1 MNARL
6 VPILL
11 LVCMVLAACAGPQPG
26 GAVPSPASS
35 AGTSA
40 APAGAPAVPT
50 GNSPK
55 RLTAAILAD
64 PPLVINAFTKPL
76 PGTEAVEVLVNS
88 GLTIVD
94 DHGLLIPQLA
104 EAVPSIENGLWKI
117 FPDGHMETIWK
128 VRAGAQWH
136 DGTPVTAADVAFTY
150 QVGSDL
156 PQFRNPGYKW
166 VERLDTPDSR
176 TIVVS
181 WSQPFINADALFG
194 PRPETGTFVTPL
206 PEHLLSRTY
215 AQDKAKVAD
224 LPYWGGDF
232 VGSGPFRVREFIPGN
247 HIVLDANDQ
256 YVLGRPRLDQVEVKF
271 IADVNAML
279 SNVLSGTVD
288 ATMGRGLSPDDAI
301 RTRDRW
307 TAGKMEGQM
316 LFIVVVFPQ
325 FINTNPPII
334 TNVQFRRA
342 LLTAIDRQQMVDTLQ
357 RGLSPVADSFLS
369 PANPTYDATISAA
382 VRYPYDPQRASQML
396 ADLGYRKDADGGLRD
411 TARQPLAV
419 EIRVGANSNLQVQ
432 STQAVA
438 EYWRAVGV
446 GVSTVS
452 IPPQQAADNDY
463 IYTFPAFH
471 LQQHPSRV
479 DVLAN
484 FGSANTYYP

>member
-1 MNARL
+1 
-6 VPILL
+6 
-11 LVCMVLAACAGPQPG
+11 
-26 GAVPSPASS
+26 
-35 AGTSA
+35 
-40 APAGAPAVPT
+40 
-50 GNSPK
+50 
-55 RLTAAILAD
+55 
-64 PPLVINAFTKPL
+64 
-76 PGTEAVEVLVNS
+76 
-88 GLTIVD
+88 
-94 DHGLLIPQLA
+94 
-104 EAVPSIENGLWKI
+104 
-117 FPDGHMETIWK
+117 
-128 VRAGAQWH
+128 
-136 DGTPVTAADVAFTY
+136 
-150 QVGSDL
+150 
-156 PQFRNPGYKW
+156 
-166 VERLDTPDSR
+166 
-176 TIVVS
+176 
-181 WSQPFINADALFG
+181 
-194 PRPETGTFVTPL
+194 VTPL

-411 TARQPLAV
+411 TAGQPLAV

-484 FGSANTYYP
+484 FGSANTYYPEARSKVSGNVSRYQSPEFDALVDRLQLTVPKAERTQVLSDVIHLISDQLPQMPLFYQVEPMLIANRIHGMGGRAVGSTAAWNASQWDVEGS